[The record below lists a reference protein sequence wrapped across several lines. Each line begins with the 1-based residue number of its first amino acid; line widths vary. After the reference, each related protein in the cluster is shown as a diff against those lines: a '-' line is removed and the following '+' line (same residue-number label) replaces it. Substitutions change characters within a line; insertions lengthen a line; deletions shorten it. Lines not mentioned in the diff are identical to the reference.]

1 MSYSVYF
8 FLWLLA
14 WCLQSFN
21 TVVTTSHVIC
31 YTSGSYQVL
40 SVIIYHHCNL
50 VTIIGQPVSMKASDD
65 SSSSLQVPES
75 RNRVPTYHMRELAR
89 GKFLLNIDDITL
101 LDCIG
106 EGSSISLSSS
116 ELSHGIHIIFSN
128 NALCVCIFLLRRE
141 IMSVEGNRSQIPPC
155 PIQFYRLLVTCRPW
169 PPGKWP

>member
-1 MSYSVYF
+1 MLFMLCPIPCIFFMAAGLMPSVLQHSCYHF
-8 FLWLLA
+8 SCYLLHF
-14 WCLQSFN
+14 W
-21 TVVTTSHVIC
+21 
-31 YTSGSYQVL
+31 YQVL
-40 SVIIYHHCNL
+40 PVIIYHHCNL

-116 ELSHGIHIIFSN
+116 ELS
-128 NALCVCIFLLRRE
+128 
-141 IMSVEGNRSQIPPC
+141 SVLTWHSYN
-155 PIQFYRLLVTCRPW
+155 L
-169 PPGKWP
+169 